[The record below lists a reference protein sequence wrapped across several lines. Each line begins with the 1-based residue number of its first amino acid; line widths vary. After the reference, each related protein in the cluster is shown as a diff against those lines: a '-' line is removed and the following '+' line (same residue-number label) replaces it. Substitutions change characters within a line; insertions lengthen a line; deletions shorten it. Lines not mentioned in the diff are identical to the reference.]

1 VFVGAQVAFA
11 VTLLLTA
18 TLFARSLQKGL
29 ATDIGFEPDGVVVAT
44 INLGPPLDYDRE
56 RGQAFQRALRERM
69 RALPGIEGVAHSQYV
84 LLSGSRSSGR
94 YWPADAPDDASVRA
108 AYSSITP
115 AYFETMRIRMVA
127 GRAFTDADADDA
139 APVVIINQTL
149 ADRLWP
155 DQNAVGRMLLGP
167 IGATPAE
174 VIGVTS
180 AGRYTFITEELAAYV
195 FYPYNQ
201 VYRPQMAIHVRAPG
215 AEAATLRA
223 LVDEVRILDP
233 DVALGMPSRLEELV
247 DASLL
252 PHRWAALFVGGLG
265 VAGLVLAALGIY
277 GVLACEVTGRTRE
290 FGVRR
295 ALGATR
301 ARVIGS
307 VVRRGA
313 LLAGIGCTAGA
324 ALGAG
329 VGVGMQSL
337 LFGIRP
343 LDAVTFTAVP
353 TVLFG
358 VALLASWLPASRAS
372 DVEPSEALRSE

>member
-1 VFVGAQVAFA
+1 
-11 VTLLLTA
+11 
-18 TLFARSLQKGL
+18 
-29 ATDIGFEPDGVVVAT
+29 
-44 INLGPPLDYDRE
+44 
-56 RGQAFQRALRERM
+56 
-69 RALPGIEGVAHSQYV
+69 
-84 LLSGSRSSGR
+84 
-94 YWPADAPDDASVRA
+94 
-108 AYSSITP
+108 
-115 AYFETMRIRMVA
+115 MVA
-127 GRAFTDADADDA
+127 GRAFTDADADGA

-167 IGATPAE
+167 IGDTPAE
-174 VIGVTS
+174 VVGVTS
-180 AGRYTFITEELAAYV
+180 AGRYVFITEEQAAYV

-201 VYRPQMAIHVRAPG
+201 VHRAQMAIHVRAPG

-223 LVDEVRILDP
+223 LVDEVRILEP
-233 DVALGMPSRLEELV
+233 DVALGMPARLAELV
-247 DASLL
+247 DVGLL

-265 VAGLVLAALGIY
+265 VVGLILAALGIY

-301 ARVIGS
+301 ARVIAS

-313 LLAGIGCTAGA
+313 LLAGIGCAAGA